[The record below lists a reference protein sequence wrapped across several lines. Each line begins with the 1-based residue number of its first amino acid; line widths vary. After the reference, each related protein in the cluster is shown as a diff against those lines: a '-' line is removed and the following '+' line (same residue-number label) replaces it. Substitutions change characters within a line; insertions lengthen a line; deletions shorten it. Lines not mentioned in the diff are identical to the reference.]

1 MQTGYV
7 KKWDYGN
14 GWGFIE
20 DDEGYDYFFNIS
32 NVRKGI
38 KVKEGMRVKF
48 DTFET
53 NKGPEAENISI
64 P

>member
-1 MQTGYV
+1 MQSGYV
-7 KKWDYGN
+7 KKWDYGK

-20 DDEGYDYFFNIS
+20 DEEGCDYFFNIS

-48 DTFET
+48 DVFET
-53 NKGPEAENISI
+53 NRGPEAENITI
-64 P
+64 V